1 MGKSE
6 RIRTVVN
13 SMLGKVTKKIFSLN
27 ASHVR
32 YRRRDVKSIIDEE
45 LIRKFCGERAAE
57 KQITKEIKMS
67 LPKRQFMFEKIILTR
82 LSTFNPKFD
91 FFHAGN

>member
-1 MGKSE
+1 M
-6 RIRTVVN
+6 
-13 SMLGKVTKKIFSLN
+13 
-27 ASHVR
+27 
-32 YRRRDVKSIIDEE
+32 IDEG

-91 FFHAGN
+91 FFHVVN

>member
-1 MGKSE
+1 M
-6 RIRTVVN
+6 VVN
-13 SMLGKVTKKIFSLN
+13 SMLGKVTKKMFSLN
-27 ASHVR
+27 AYRVR
-32 YRRRDVKSIIDEE
+32 YRRRYVKSMVDEG

-67 LPKRQFMFEKIILTR
+67 LPKRQFIFEKIILTR